1 MKTIIPTS
9 IEGVYIIENFNAFDD
24 RGLFV
29 KTFNTDFLNQKG
41 IDFQINES
49 YYSISNKN
57 VIRGMHFQLP
67 PDDHQKLVYVISGS
81 VIDVVLDLRKES
93 KTYKQYISIE
103 LSDKNH
109 KSVYIPK
116 GLAHGF
122 KSLENNTIMMYNV
135 GTTYN
140 PTSDAGIHYNSFGFN
155 WDLEKPILSTRDLSF
170 PTLDDFSTINPF

>member
-1 MKTIIPTS
+1 MKTITPAS
-9 IEGVYIIENFNAFDD
+9 IEGVYIIENFNALDE

-29 KTFNTDFLNQKG
+29 KTFNTNFLKQNDF
-41 IDFQINES
+41 DFQINES

-67 PDDHQKLVYVISGS
+67 PDDHQKLVYVIAGS

-93 KTYKQYISIE
+93 KTYKQYITIE
-103 LSDKNH
+103 LSDKNYR
-109 KSVYIPK
+109 SIYIPK

-122 KSLENNTIMMYNV
+122 KSLEDNTIMMYNV

-140 PTSDAGIHYNSFGFN
+140 PTSDAGIYYDSFGFN
-155 WDLEKPILSTRDLSF
+155 WGIVEPILSKRDLSF
-170 PTLDDFSTINPF
+170 PTLDNFSTINPF